1 MSWLD
6 TYRAFA
12 RYNRW
17 MNERLY
23 ALAAEL
29 GDEERKRDVGAF
41 FGSLHATLE
50 HLVFADRVWLARFTA
65 DSAEPVPLG
74 QDGRPIE
81 VKGFGRNAFPSFE
94 RLRAERIETD
104 QRIEAWIET
113 LEEALLDRDF
123 TYRNLA
129 GESQSHPMW
138 WAVQHFFN
146 HQTHHRGQ
154 ATTILK
160 QLGRDPGVTD
170 YVQFLRLDAAGKA
183 WS

>member
-6 TYRAFA
+6 TYRGFA

-23 ALAAEL
+23 ALAADL
-29 GDEERKRDVGAF
+29 TDDERKRDVGAF
-41 FGSLHATLE
+41 FGSLQDTLA
-50 HLVFADRVWLARFTA
+50 HLVFADQVWLGRFTSDPA
-65 DSAEPVPLG
+65 LERPRGEGGQPL
-74 QDGRPIE
+74 DVRA
-81 VKGFGRNAFPSFE
+81 FGRGAFPSFE
-94 RLRAERIETD
+94 QLRGRRAS
-104 QRIEAWIET
+104 
-113 LEEALLDRDF
+113 LDRAIEDWVATLDERRLDADF

-129 GESQSHPMW
+129 GESQAHPLW
-138 WAVQHFFN
+138 WAAQHFFN

-183 WS
+183 WP